1 MLSSFGIIVILAITV
16 VSILFLLSIG
26 FSNKNNDVAL
36 LGTLLVSNIIILIVS
51 CSMIYHSENITYTS
65 TSNKKEEYVTL
76 NELKIILLPITSKIR
91 DLEKNICY

>member
-16 VSILFLLSIG
+16 VSILFLLFIG

-36 LGTLLVSNIIILIVS
+36 LGTLLVSNIIIVMIS
-51 CSMIYHSENITYTS
+51 CSIIYSNRSFTVIN

>member
-16 VSILFLLSIG
+16 VSILFLLFIG

-36 LGTLLVSNIIILIVS
+36 LGTLLVSNIIIVMIS
-51 CSMIYHSENITYTS
+51 CSIIYSNRSFTVIN

-76 NELKIILLPITSKIR
+76 NELKIILLPITTKIKN
-91 DLEKNICY
+91 LEKNICY